1 MPSQPYALA
10 CEGGLD
16 KSSSSFEL
24 LRRPGAATRLRN
36 FEVDVAGGYRRVN
49 GFSVFGGDSA
59 ARPNSSNQVLGLHVY
74 ADGVIACSGTNI
86 YFSLDGTSWLQINR
100 DSVAGG
106 GDNYST
112 FTGRSALARTSQGKA
127 HFATYEGDTAYGE
140 VIITDEGSGV
150 KPFYFKMTGTGA
162 LSDRTYFAKE
172 ITVDGSVY
180 PKFCTIHDKHLVVG
194 GSSTEPNGI
203 HYSGT
208 SDIDDFSSSGSGTII
223 LDDQVVGLRSFRED
237 LIIFCRNSIWKLSN
251 INNSSTIG
259 RQYMWKSLN
268 QIMPGSGVY
277 RGGAGGFA
285 FGGLQIPFLEEPGF
299 LRPWSDIA
307 FNHDWVGAKITP
319 YGVEKIPPELRVK
332 TNTRESIIQFAE
344 FMKEL
349 TSPSGSNQ
357 SFLSKVPIAN
367 KLINPIEMDYI
378 INSYFTGLMAY
389 PLDLLD
395 AATWKEDKYGERILR
410 RSDEKDISRDPLSII
425 TKRFNLN
432 VPIKSSEN
440 IRKLYKIKEEAD
452 RVIAGDYEINNS
464 PRYLYDITGMKENYT
479 NEEANEWRVV
489 SELLGD
495 VFTELKLLR
504 ELRTQVTKNPN
515 LNAQEK
521 RLEVEKLRE
530 AENMIA
536 HSYILMLSQANLD
549 KAFTHLTGGNKYTF
563 PMEPSQV
570 GGVRKGMEW
579 LWGIGE

>member
-24 LRRPGAATRLRN
+24 LRRPGSATRLRN

-172 ITVDGSVY
+172 ITVSGTVY

-194 GSSTEPNGI
+194 GAATAPNTI
-203 HYSGT
+203 YYSGT
-208 SDIDDFSSSGSGTII
+208 SDIDDFTSSGSGSIV

-251 INNSSTIG
+251 INNSSTIAVEPITKNIG
-259 RQYMWKSLN
+259 CLDGKSI
-268 QIMPGSGVY
+268 QEI
-277 RGGAGGFA
+277 GGDLVFLAPDGIRTLAGTVRIGDVELGTVSRA
-285 FGGLQIPFLEEPGF
+285 IQPIIK
-299 LRPWSDIA
+299 DIA
-307 FNHDWVGAKITP
+307 DNIGTYNISSIVIRDKSQYRLYYGTSSTGTASEGIIGTLKTNEQGFTQFQWAETFGIDASTAAASGFNSS
-319 YGVEKIPPELRVK
+319 GVEKHYHGDYNGYVYNHDTGNSFNPAEVETNIKAEYQTPDLDYGDLGTLKTLKYVKISATPEGEISSSLRIRYNFDDPDSPQPSDYSISVDK
-332 TNTRESIIQFAE
+332 PSLFGNATFTTGSYVFGAASDPITRQVVEGSGHSNYFRVFSDDTKDPYTVNGLYIDYV
-344 FMKEL
+344 
-349 TSPSGSNQ
+349 PSGRQ
-357 SFLSKVPIAN
+357 
-367 KLINPIEMDYI
+367 
-378 INSYFTGLMAY
+378 
-389 PLDLLD
+389 
-395 AATWKEDKYGERILR
+395 
-410 RSDEKDISRDPLSII
+410 
-425 TKRFNLN
+425 
-432 VPIKSSEN
+432 
-440 IRKLYKIKEEAD
+440 
-452 RVIAGDYEINNS
+452 
-464 PRYLYDITGMKENYT
+464 
-479 NEEANEWRVV
+479 
-489 SELLGD
+489 
-495 VFTELKLLR
+495 
-504 ELRTQVTKNPN
+504 
-515 LNAQEK
+515 
-521 RLEVEKLRE
+521 
-530 AENMIA
+530 
-536 HSYILMLSQANLD
+536 
-549 KAFTHLTGGNKYTF
+549 
-563 PMEPSQV
+563 
-570 GGVRKGMEW
+570 
-579 LWGIGE
+579 

>member
-24 LRRPGAATRLRN
+24 LRRPGSATRLRN

-251 INNSSTIG
+251 INNSSTIAVEPITKNIG
-259 RQYMWKSLN
+259 CLDGKSIQEIGGDLVFLAPDGIRTLAGTVRIGDVELGTVSRSIQPIIKNIADNIGTYNISSIVIRDKSQYRLYYGTSSTGTASEGIIGTLKTNEQGFTQFQWAETFGIDASTAAA
-268 QIMPGSGVY
+268 SG
-277 RGGAGGFA
+277 
-285 FGGLQIPFLEEPGF
+285 
-299 LRPWSDIA
+299 
-307 FNHDWVGAKITP
+307 FNSS
-319 YGVEKIPPELRVK
+319 GVEKHYHGDYAGYIYNHDTGNSFNPAEVETNIKAEYQTPDLDYGDLGTLKTLKYVKISATPEGEISSSLRIRYNFDDPDSPQPSDYSISVDK
-332 TNTRESIIQFAE
+332 PSLFGNATFTTGSYVFGAASDPITRQVVEGSGHSNYFRVFSDDTKDPYTVNGLYIDYV
-344 FMKEL
+344 
-349 TSPSGSNQ
+349 PSGRQ
-357 SFLSKVPIAN
+357 
-367 KLINPIEMDYI
+367 
-378 INSYFTGLMAY
+378 
-389 PLDLLD
+389 
-395 AATWKEDKYGERILR
+395 
-410 RSDEKDISRDPLSII
+410 
-425 TKRFNLN
+425 
-432 VPIKSSEN
+432 
-440 IRKLYKIKEEAD
+440 
-452 RVIAGDYEINNS
+452 
-464 PRYLYDITGMKENYT
+464 
-479 NEEANEWRVV
+479 
-489 SELLGD
+489 
-495 VFTELKLLR
+495 
-504 ELRTQVTKNPN
+504 
-515 LNAQEK
+515 
-521 RLEVEKLRE
+521 
-530 AENMIA
+530 
-536 HSYILMLSQANLD
+536 
-549 KAFTHLTGGNKYTF
+549 
-563 PMEPSQV
+563 
-570 GGVRKGMEW
+570 
-579 LWGIGE
+579 

>member
-24 LRRPGAATRLRN
+24 LRRPGAATLLEN
-36 FEVDVAGGYRRVN
+36 FEVDIAGGYRRVN
-49 GFSVFGGDSA
+49 GYTAFGGASA
-59 ARPNSSNQVLGLHVY
+59 ANPSTDDDILGLHVY
-74 ADGVIACSGTNI
+74 ADGVIACTSTNI

-251 INNSSTIG
+251 INNSSTIAVEPITKNIG
-259 RQYMWKSLN
+259 CLDGKSI
-268 QIMPGSGVY
+268 QEI
-277 RGGAGGFA
+277 GGDLVFLAPDGIRTLAGTVRIGDVEL
-285 FGGLQIPFLEEPGF
+285 GTVSRSIQPIIK
-299 LRPWSDIA
+299 DIA
-307 FNHDWVGAKITP
+307 DNIGTYNISSIVIRDKSQYRLYYGTSSTGTASEGIIGTLKTNEQGFTQFQWAETFGIDASTAATSGFNSS
-319 YGVEKIPPELRVK
+319 GVEKHYHGDYNGYVYNHDTGNSFNPAEVETNIKAEYQTPDLDYGDLGTLKTLKYVKISATPEGEISSSLRIRYNFDDPDSPQPSDYSISVDK
-332 TNTRESIIQFAE
+332 PSLFGNATFTTGSYVFGAASDPITRQVVEGSGHSNYFRVFSDDTKDPYTVNGLYIDYV
-344 FMKEL
+344 
-349 TSPSGSNQ
+349 PSGRQ
-357 SFLSKVPIAN
+357 
-367 KLINPIEMDYI
+367 
-378 INSYFTGLMAY
+378 
-389 PLDLLD
+389 
-395 AATWKEDKYGERILR
+395 
-410 RSDEKDISRDPLSII
+410 
-425 TKRFNLN
+425 
-432 VPIKSSEN
+432 
-440 IRKLYKIKEEAD
+440 
-452 RVIAGDYEINNS
+452 
-464 PRYLYDITGMKENYT
+464 
-479 NEEANEWRVV
+479 
-489 SELLGD
+489 
-495 VFTELKLLR
+495 
-504 ELRTQVTKNPN
+504 
-515 LNAQEK
+515 
-521 RLEVEKLRE
+521 
-530 AENMIA
+530 
-536 HSYILMLSQANLD
+536 
-549 KAFTHLTGGNKYTF
+549 
-563 PMEPSQV
+563 
-570 GGVRKGMEW
+570 
-579 LWGIGE
+579 